1 MFSLTEN
8 QKKLLLAFFI
18 AVLLWTYANN
28 QTSNIFNFG
37 EEKAASFLVDIEI
50 RNIPEGYEVDSLSV
64 NKAVIR
70 LDYIS
75 YFTNINK
82 ENIQAYVDLNNVTAG
97 ENMRIIEVALPSGA
111 RMLGVDPGY
120 VVVNVSEQET
130 EEDKEE

>member
-64 NKAVIR
+64 NRAVIR

>member
-70 LDYIS
+70 LDYVS

-82 ENIQAYVDLNNVTAG
+82 ENIQAYVDLNNVSAG

-111 RMLGVDPGY
+111 RLLGVDPGY
-120 VVVNVSEQET
+120 VVVNVRGQET
-130 EEDKEE
+130 DEDGE

>member
-50 RNIPEGYEVDSLSV
+50 RNIPQGYEVDSLSV

-82 ENIQAYVDLNNVTAG
+82 EHIQAYVDLNNVSTG

-111 RMLGVDPGY
+111 RLLGVDPGY
-120 VVVNVSEQET
+120 VVVSVSKQEPET
-130 EEDKEE
+130 EEE